1 MTKMKYIKAC
11 PFLRD
16 LGDSF
21 LCVNDDDVVDVLID
35 PLIDIDWSEYL
46 PPVASEIPDQ
56 ETCLFT
62 IDIKDDG
69 KLFCISRN
77 MYLKMDKR
85 FILWK
90 DIRDSIFLLNLDEAQ
105 IPQNSEIDFCST
117 CLYKVLLASSPT
129 FQQRLNV
136 NEKIKLGCSYIL
148 NKANELINNLSK
160 VSGSLV
166 QETKDNDLE
175 KISSDTF
182 TFNWMQWLTSD
193 PIFDD
198 EFIAT
203 AINWFQRFDEWGAQV
218 SKIADAN
225 SDEEKVRIVE
235 ESTQFA
241 ADLKQLS
248 YDIVMKILFYSANEE
263 NDLYK
268 ITERVFTIA
277 TVQFEDFT
285 FICNQFLDNVKEN

>member
-1 MTKMKYIKAC
+1 MTKIKYIKAC

-56 ETCLFT
+56 KTCLFT
-62 IDIKDDG
+62 LDIKDDG
-69 KLFCISRN
+69 KLYCISRE
-77 MYLKMDKR
+77 MYLRMDKR

-129 FQQRLNV
+129 FQQRLGI

-160 VSGSLV
+160 VSNSMSR
-166 QETKDNDLE
+166 ETMEDKEE
-175 KISSDTF
+175 KVSSDALTL
-182 TFNWMQWLTSD
+182 NWMQWLTSD

-203 AINWFQRFDEWGAQV
+203 AINWFQRFDEWGAHV

-248 YDIVMKILFYSANEE
+248 YDIVMKILFHST
-263 NDLYK
+263 NDDNGLYK